1 MTSSGELIFH
11 RRELLA
17 LLGIGGGA
25 AVLSSL
31 PALQALAQTRKDTLV
46 IGIDTS
52 DSTELDPV
60 RDLHYTPP
68 MTVSACYETLLTM
81 APGDY
86 IDLKPALAT
95 KWERTPDGKG
105 WRFTLRDNVKF
116 VSGNPM
122 TAHDVKFSLDRVRY
136 IRYQA
141 SQYLANVEAIN
152 VVDDKTVDVV
162 LKKPNEPILT
172 VLAAPSFV
180 VTDRKEVQAHG
191 GDATP
196 ESKEK
201 DKATEWLNQ
210 NSAGTGAYK
219 LVGWTRN
226 SQIQLVANPSY
237 WGGKPPF
244 QRVVIRHFE
253 DGAAQLLALRRGD
266 IDVAFNLLPEQVATL
281 KTDKDVWINGL
292 TSLDFV
298 YLALSHNA
306 EFNKALANKKARQAI
321 GYAIDY
327 EGIKNSLLGGA
338 ATRPANFIPVGCL
351 GSTEEVTRKIGF
363 REDLDRARKL
373 LTEAG
378 YPDGFEF
385 EVIYGT
391 SIVAGTSYHV
401 MGQKIQSDLARVG
414 IKLKINP
421 MPQVNVRTLYNGGK
435 MSAVITY
442 WNPPAVE
449 NALWAWATVQRVA
462 KRLHWKPPEELV
474 KLVDDAAAEP
484 DMKKQEALY
493 LKYQEAM
500 VDEANLI
507 VLFQPIYQ
515 IGVRKTI
522 KDLPLTAA
530 GWQLNIRD
538 VKPA

>member
-1 MTSSGELIFH
+1 MALSGGPIFH

-17 LLGIGGGA
+17 LLGVGGTTA
-25 AVLSSL
+25 LASSL
-31 PALQALAQTRKDTLV
+31 PAFQTLAQSRKDTLV
-46 IGIDTS
+46 IGLDTS
-52 DSTELDPV
+52 DMTELDPV
-60 RDLHYTPP
+60 RDLHYTSP

-81 APGDY
+81 TPGDY
-86 IDLKPALAT
+86 INLKPALAT
-95 KWERTPDGKG
+95 KWERTSDGKG

-116 VSGNPM
+116 VSGNPL
-122 TAHDVKFSLDRVRY
+122 TADDVKFSLDRVRY
-136 IRYQA
+136 IRFQS
-141 SQYLANVEAIN
+141 SQYLDNVEAIN
-152 VVDDKTVDVV
+152 VIDDKTVDVI

-172 VLAAPSFV
+172 ILAAPSFV
-180 VTDRKEVQAHG
+180 VTDRKAVEAQG
-191 GDATP
+191 GVGTP
-196 ESKEK
+196 DSKGK
-201 DKATEWLNQ
+201 DKATDWLNQ
-210 NSAGTGAYK
+210 NSAGTGPYK
-219 LVGWTRN
+219 LVGWMRN
-226 SQIQLVANPSY
+226 SQVQMVANPNY

-253 DGAAQLLALRRGD
+253 DGAAQLLAIRRGD

-281 KTDKDVWINGL
+281 KDEKDIGINGL

-298 YLALSHNA
+298 YLALSHNP

-338 ATRPANFIPVGCL
+338 AVRSASFLPVGSV
-351 GSTEEVTRKIGF
+351 GSTEEVTRRIGF
-363 REDLDRARKL
+363 REDLDRSRKL
-373 LTEAG
+373 LAEAG

-391 SIVAGTSYHV
+391 SMVAGTSYHV
-401 MGQKIQSDLARVG
+401 MGQKVQSDLARVG

-421 MPQVNVRTLYNGGK
+421 MPQVNVRTLYNGAK

-449 NALWAWATVQRVA
+449 TALWAWATVQRVA
-462 KRLHWKPPEELV
+462 KRLHWKPPEELI
-474 KLVDDAAAEP
+474 KLVDEAASEP

-507 VLFQPIYQ
+507 VLFQPIYR
-515 IGVRKTI
+515 IGVRKTL
-522 KDLPLTAA
+522 KELPLTAA
-530 GWQLNIRD
+530 GWQLDIRD

>member
-1 MTSSGELIFH
+1 MALSGGPIFH

-17 LLGIGGGA
+17 LLGVGGTTA
-25 AVLSSL
+25 LASSL
-31 PALQALAQTRKDTLV
+31 PAFQALAQSRKDTLV
-46 IGIDTS
+46 IGLDTS
-52 DSTELDPV
+52 DMTELDPV
-60 RDLHYTPP
+60 RDLHYTSP

-81 APGDY
+81 TPGDY
-86 IDLKPALAT
+86 INLKPALAT
-95 KWERTPDGKG
+95 KWERTSDGKG

-116 VSGNPM
+116 VSGNPL
-122 TAHDVKFSLDRVRY
+122 TADDVKFSLDRVRY
-136 IRYQA
+136 IRFQS
-141 SQYLANVEAIN
+141 SQYLDNVEAIN
-152 VVDDKTVDVV
+152 VIDDKTVDVI

-172 VLAAPSFV
+172 ILAAPSFV
-180 VTDRKEVQAHG
+180 VTDRKAVEAQG
-191 GDATP
+191 GVGTP
-196 ESKEK
+196 DSKGK
-201 DKATEWLNQ
+201 DKATDWLNQ
-210 NSAGTGAYK
+210 NSAGTGPYK
-219 LVGWTRN
+219 LVGWMRN
-226 SQIQLVANPSY
+226 SQVQMVANPNY

-253 DGAAQLLALRRGD
+253 DGAAQLLAIRRGD

-281 KTDKDVWINGL
+281 KDEKDIGINGL

-298 YLALSHNA
+298 YLALSHNP

-338 ATRPANFIPVGCL
+338 AVRSASFLPVGSV
-351 GSTEEVTRKIGF
+351 GSTEEVTRRIGF
-363 REDLDRARKL
+363 REDLDRSRKL
-373 LTEAG
+373 LAEAG

-391 SIVAGTSYHV
+391 SMVAGTSYHV
-401 MGQKIQSDLARVG
+401 MGQKVQSDLARVG

-421 MPQVNVRTLYNGGK
+421 MPQVNVRTLYNGAK

-449 NALWAWATVQRVA
+449 TALWAWATVQRVA
-462 KRLHWKPPEELV
+462 KRLHWKPPEELI
-474 KLVDDAAAEP
+474 KLVDEAASEP

-507 VLFQPIYQ
+507 VLFQPIYR
-515 IGVRKTI
+515 IGVRKTL
-522 KDLPLTAA
+522 KELPLTAA
-530 GWQLNIRD
+530 GWQLDIRD

>member
-1 MTSSGELIFH
+1 MALSGGPIFH

-17 LLGIGGGA
+17 LLGVGGTTA
-25 AVLSSL
+25 LASSL
-31 PALQALAQTRKDTLV
+31 PAFQALAQSRKDTLV
-46 IGIDTS
+46 IGLDTS
-52 DSTELDPV
+52 DMTELDPV
-60 RDLHYTPP
+60 RDLHYTSP
-68 MTVSACYETLLTM
+68 MTVSACYETLMTM
-81 APGDY
+81 TPGDY
-86 IDLKPALAT
+86 INLKPALAT
-95 KWERTPDGKG
+95 KWERTSDGKG

-122 TAHDVKFSLDRVRY
+122 TADDVKFSLDRVRY
-136 IRYQA
+136 IRFQS
-141 SQYLANVEAIN
+141 SQYLDNVEAIN
-152 VVDDKTVDVV
+152 VIDDKTVDVI

-172 VLAAPSFV
+172 ILAAPSFV
-180 VTDRKEVQAHG
+180 VTDRKAVEAQG
-191 GDATP
+191 GVGTP
-196 ESKEK
+196 DSKGK
-201 DKATEWLNQ
+201 DKATDWLNQ
-210 NSAGTGAYK
+210 NSAGTGPYK
-219 LVGWTRN
+219 LVGWMRN
-226 SQIQLVANPSY
+226 SQVQMVANPNY

-253 DGAAQLLALRRGD
+253 DGAAQLLAIRRGD

-281 KTDKDVWINGL
+281 KDEKDIGINGL

-298 YLALSHNA
+298 YLALSHNP

-338 ATRPANFIPVGCL
+338 AVRSASFLPVGSV
-351 GSTEEVTRKIGF
+351 GSTEEVTRRIGF
-363 REDLDRARKL
+363 REDLDRSRKL
-373 LTEAG
+373 LAEAG

-391 SIVAGTSYHV
+391 SMVAGTSYHV
-401 MGQKIQSDLARVG
+401 MGQKVQSDLARVG

-421 MPQVNVRTLYNGGK
+421 MPQVNVRTLYNGAK

-449 NALWAWATVQRVA
+449 TALWAWATVQRVA
-462 KRLHWKPPEELV
+462 KRLHWKPPEELI
-474 KLVDDAAAEP
+474 KLVDEAASEP

-507 VLFQPIYQ
+507 VLFQPIYR
-515 IGVRKTI
+515 IGVRKTL
-522 KDLPLTAA
+522 KELPLTAA
-530 GWQLNIRD
+530 GWQLDIRD